1 MNSTLKYLTL
11 VLFITG
17 CIQLAATQNSHAQ
30 TDTKAFRYFTP
41 QEGFPSFAYRLEQG
55 DNGKIWITGP
65 SGLTSFDGY
74 ETQLYTPDPSDSTSI
89 PEGSAYDVLNDNN
102 GHLWV
107 LGQNVSIYEFETETF
122 SEVSIPDSL
131 PPYTFGNGMIKSSDS
146 LIWVGA
152 NDGVYRF
159 SIPTSSK
166 PIPEVSYFGI
176 DELEGNAKQV
186 IDLIEGPDGYI
197 WISSNE
203 GLYFLDPLTGSYTRA
218 DLSEQIPGG
227 VDFSYSTFMILD
239 QENTAWISLDGGF
252 LRYTEEEN
260 EPEFLSALG
269 DESFSLEGV
278 QKAFLTL
285 TKDGSIWIGTVSNG
299 ALQFHPSSN
308 KLTQYTRDTGNGEG
322 ISEDTVY
329 EILEDMDGNIWF
341 GHSGN
346 GMSMMYDKP
355 WNYTFKKITEADD
368 PTADLNNIY
377 DFEPDAEGNIWAVTP
392 NGLAFIPVDGGPN
405 QQFLPDSDSSVSNDQ
420 RLFNTILQ
428 TGEDDLF
435 LIERTNEEGNWL
447 HRFDKKELRFTDEQA
462 IDSLAFLSSFTT
474 DGTNLY
480 WTIRGESKLKIL
492 DPEDLS
498 TTTRDLPLAFPEVVN
513 NADTT
518 LYVYPLVST
527 SGDLY
532 LQYNLD
538 FRNEFS
544 TSKRIYFKLDP
555 ERQSFSEVSLPA
567 PDSERSLKFSYITL
581 SSHREDGVFW
591 TRTNAGLL
599 KEDVIAGKSSII
611 LSESVA
617 KDYSFGSILEDEQGT
632 LWYNDIG
639 STISKLEPDTQ
650 REQSFVLDMDRKPT
664 WNRTAA
670 QLPGG
675 DIIFGGSGGYIQ
687 FNPAEIRE
695 EPNIQKLFIDEFRT
709 GATSYTHLN
718 SDEEVEVGYDNNNL
732 SFRFTGINYR
742 SGDTRYRYRLLG
754 YEDEWVDL
762 GTQRSIFFAN
772 LPFGEYQ
779 FQVQAT
785 TGRSSFTDNS
795 VTAEVPFKILPPWW
809 RTTFAYLFYFLFFG
823 GFIFGADRIQ
833 RKRLIQKERERATA
847 KELEQAKEIEKAYE
861 NLKAAQDRLVQQ
873 EKLASLGQLTAGIAH
888 EIKNPLNFVNNFS
901 ELSVELID
909 EARDEVLREKAK
921 VIRSEVEKR
930 EAKNEKVKSPFEGG
944 KDGEAVQGDDTE
956 SSHVSNPDLILD
968 ILNDIETNLK
978 KIHEHGTRADSIVKS
993 MLQHSRGGNGKM
1005 EPTPLNPL
1013 IKEYVNLAFHGMRA
1027 GNDPIN
1033 VDIALQM
1040 DENVGE
1046 VPLVAEDFS
1055 RVILNLTN
1063 NAFDAMKEKL
1073 NAQSNSDSRV
1083 SVSEKSLRQPA
1094 ESGRVEQSRG
1104 VSSIEDY
1111 KPELTIRT
1119 LRIENNVTIEIEDN
1133 GPGIPEELKDKIL
1146 QPFFTTKKGT
1156 QGTGLG
1162 LSITND
1168 IINAHGG
1175 EINIASGNN
1184 GTTFSIDLKY
1194 V

>member
-1 MNSTLKYLTL
+1 MNSTTKYLTL
-11 VLFITG
+11 VLCILG
-17 CIQLAATQNSHAQ
+17 CIQLTAAQNSQAQ
-30 TDTKAFRYFTP
+30 SDTKAFRYFTP

-74 ETQLYTPDPSDSTSI
+74 ETQIYTHDPSDSTSI
-89 PEGSAYDVLNDNN
+89 PEGTAYDVLNDNN
-102 GHLWV
+102 GHLWIQ
-107 LGQNVSIYEFETETF
+107 GQNVSIYEFETEIF
-122 SEVSIPDSL
+122 KEVHIPDNL
-131 PPYTFGNGMIKSSDS
+131 PRYSFGNGMVKSSDS

-176 DELEGNAKQV
+176 DELEGSSNWV
-186 IDLIEGPDGYI
+186 NDIIESPDGQL

-203 GLYFLDPLTGSYTRA
+203 GLFFLDPFSGSYTKA
-218 DLSEQIPGG
+218 ELSDQIPDG
-227 VDFSYSTFMILD
+227 VTFSYSTFMILD
-239 QENTAWISLDGGF
+239 QENSAWISLEGGV
-252 LRYTEEEN
+252 LRFTEGEN
-260 EPEFLSALG
+260 QPEFLSTLG
-269 DESFSLEGV
+269 EDNFSLEGIEALSMNV
-278 QKAFLTL
+278 TS
-285 TKDGSIWIGTVSNG
+285 DGSIWIGTASSG
-299 ALQFHPSSN
+299 ALQFHPSTN
-308 KLTQYTRDTGNGEG
+308 ELTQYKSNSGNGES
-322 ISEDTVY
+322 ISENIVY
-329 EILEDMDGNIWF
+329 EILEEMDGNIWF
-341 GHSGN
+341 GHLGN
-346 GMSMMYDKP
+346 GMSMMYEKA
-355 WNYTFKKITEADD
+355 WNYTFKKIKEADD
-368 PTADLNNIY
+368 PIADSNNIF
-377 DFEPDAEGNIWAVTP
+377 DLEPDADDNIWAVTP
-392 NGLAFIPVDGGPN
+392 NSLAFIPVDGGPN
-405 QQFLPDSDSSVSNDQ
+405 QIFKPDSDRSATNNQ
-420 RLFNTILQ
+420 RWFYTILH
-428 TGEDDLF
+428 TGEEHLF

-447 HRFDKKELRFTDEQA
+447 HRFDKKELRFMDIQA
-462 IDSLAFLSSFTT
+462 IDSLAFFSSFTT
-474 DGTNLY
+474 DGINLY

-498 TTTRDLPLAFPEVVN
+498 TTTLDLPLAFPEVVN
-513 NADTT
+513 NADST
-518 LYVYPLVST
+518 LYVYPLVSK

-532 LQYNLD
+532 LQYNYD

-544 TSKRIYFKLDP
+544 KSKRIYFKLDP
-555 ERQSFSEVSLPA
+555 ESESFSEVPLLA

-581 SSHREDGVFW
+581 SSQWEDGVFW

-599 KEDVIAGKSSII
+599 KEDMIAGTSSLI

-617 KDYSFGSILEDEQGT
+617 KDYSFGSILEDQQGNIWT
-632 LWYNDIG
+632 SDIG
-639 STISKLEPDTQ
+639 STISKIDPNTQ
-650 REQSFVLDMDRKPT
+650 REQSFLLDMDRKPG
-664 WNRTAA
+664 WNQSAA
-670 QLPGG
+670 QLSGG
-675 DIIFGGSGGYIQ
+675 DIIVGGSGGYIQ

-709 GATSYTHLN
+709 GSTSYTHLN
-718 SDEEVEVGYDNNNL
+718 SDEDVEVEYDDNNL

-823 GFIFGADRIQ
+823 GFIFAADRIQ

-847 KELEQAKEIEKAYE
+847 KELEQAKAIEKAYNE
-861 NLKAAQDRLVQQ
+861 LENAHQNLEVAHKDLEQAHSNLKSAQDQLVQQ

-901 ELSVELID
+901 ELSVELIE
-909 EARDEVLREKAK
+909 EAREEVKRQNAKGKSEKK
-921 VIRSEVEKR
+921 E
-930 EAKNEKVKSPFEGG
+930 SPFEGG
-944 KDGEAVQGDDTE
+944 SEQSEQGDDSGT
-956 SSHVSNPDLILD
+956 NLILD

-978 KIHEHGTRADSIVKS
+978 KIHEHGSRADSIVKS

-1033 VDIALQM
+1033 VDIDLQL
-1040 DENVGE
+1040 DEEVGD

-1055 RVILNLTN
+1055 RVILNLVN
-1063 NAFDAMKEKL
+1063 NAFDTMREKTL
-1073 NAQSNSDSRV
+1073 QGFETLGGLDDY
-1083 SVSEKSLRQPA
+1083 QP
-1094 ESGRVEQSRG
+1094 
-1104 VSSIEDY
+1104 
-1111 KPELTIRT
+1111 KLTIRT
-1119 LRIENNVTIEIEDN
+1119 SQKENSVTLEIEDN
-1133 GPGIPEELKDKIL
+1133 GPGIPDEIKDNIL

-1168 IINAHGG
+1168 IVKAHGG
-1175 EINIASGNN
+1175 IMEIDSKPGQ
-1184 GTTFSIDLKY
+1184 TVFSIKLNR
-1194 V
+1194 